1 MIMSYARNHGALRR
15 YSDVHAQAS
24 VTDANPH
31 HLIQLLLDAALDS
44 IAMAKGHMQRAE
56 VAAKGS
62 ALGRAISI
70 MDGLRASLDHEKGGE
85 VAQNLEGL
93 YEYAEHR
100 LLQANLDNDPAR
112 LDEVAK
118 LLGEIRS
125 AWAAIAPA
133 ANRTAP

>member
-1 MIMSYARNHGALRR
+1 MSYAKNHGALRS

-31 HLIQLLLDAALDS
+31 HLIQLLLDGALDS
-44 IAMAKGHMQRAE
+44 IAMAKGHMQRGE

-62 ALGRAISI
+62 ALGKAISI
-70 MDGLRASLDHEKGGE
+70 MDGLRASLDHEQGGE
-85 VAQNLEGL
+85 IAQNLDGL
-93 YEYAEHR
+93 YEYAELR
-100 LLQANLDNDPAR
+100 LLQANLNNDPVR

-125 AWAAIAPA
+125 AWQAIAPV
-133 ANRTAP
+133 ANRAAP